1 VLEQSDPEQPV
12 PEQLVPEKLCPEQLV
27 PEKLGPEQ
35 LVPEKLGPEE
45 PVSEQLGPEE
55 PVQLDPVAAGL
66 HCQLPGSR
74 WRGRRPVDHS
84 VRSGLLRSLASN
96 GCTAAILYQT
106 VALPRSQSL
115 SRSESSSR
123 GSRSLARL
131 SCASTCEEV

>member
-12 PEQLVPEKLCPEQLV
+12 PEQLVPEKLCPEQLVPEKLCPEQLV

-45 PVSEQLGPEE
+45 PVPEQLGPEE

-84 VRSGLLRSLASN
+84 VRSGLA
-96 GCTAAILYQT
+96 
-106 VALPRSQSL
+106 VALPGLQRLHRRHSVPNRCPSQKP
-115 SRSESSSR
+115 EP
-123 GSRSLARL
+123 
-131 SCASTCEEV
+131 